1 MIDRFV
7 KRVKTLLGSDG
18 HRQSSVL
25 KEQRQVTIGR
35 YIFVLILYSLFLT
48 PLSAQSNLT
57 YELRMAATGEVEV
70 LDNFPASFAGEKVN
84 IALYDGGKYEP
95 LREDEGRDTVDFI
108 FAHPGEEN
116 LSAWGDSVF
125 CYSESDE
132 VVWTVWRSRKE
143 PKNRNLRVLTV
154 NGRNAFETYLHQ
166 TLDPVHSHGWIWF
179 VFAALLLIAG
189 IVYAGVVIT
198 RRRAE
203 KQLPDVQQEMLRRRR
218 AGNRRHYGSQL
229 YLWLLLVVLYAPI
242 ALIAVFSFTE
252 SKVLGNWT
260 GFSLDLYANLFTGK
274 ADAGLNSAIA
284 YTLIIA
290 VVAAVS
296 STVLGTLA
304 AIGIYNMRSR
314 QRKVVSFLNSVPM
327 INPDIIT
334 GISLFL
340 LFVALGFSQGLATV
354 CIAHVVFCT
363 PYVVLSVLPRLS
375 RMNPNTYE
383 AALDLGA
390 TPAQALRMVMLPELW
405 PGMLSGFIL
414 ALTLS
419 VDDFG
424 VTFFTKG
431 SGGLE
436 TLSTFIYSDARKGGL
451 TPELRP
457 LFTIIL
463 LVMLSVLIYI
473 NFKNKK
479 EEK

>member
-1 MIDRFV
+1 MRRFMA
-7 KRVKTLLGSDG
+7 KGYGLRV
-18 HRQSSVL
+18 
-25 KEQRQVTIGR
+25 IG
-35 YIFVLILYSLFLT
+35 FVLFV
-48 PLSAQSNLT
+48 LSPFAFMMAQSNLT
-57 YELRMAATGEVEV
+57 YELKVGATGEVQV
-70 LDNFPASFAGEKVN
+70 LTDFPESYAGEKVN
-84 IALYDGGKYEP
+84 IRIQTASLKVESQKTAALKDLDFVFVNEGPVEGFDSIYSYV
-95 LREDEGRDTVDFI
+95 DEADVR
-108 FAHPGEEN
+108 
-116 LSAWGDSVF
+116 W
-125 CYSESDE
+125 
-132 VVWTVWRSRKE
+132 VVWKNGKAI
-143 PKNRNLRVLTV
+143 KNRAQRVLV
-154 NGRNAFETYLHQ
+154 GNAYNAFEAYLHEQ
-166 TLDPVHSHGWIWF
+166 LDKKKNRGWIWW
-179 VFAALLLIAG
+179 VFAGLLLLGTVLYGGYIF
-189 IVYAGVVIT
+189 YS
-198 RRRAE
+198 RRKERDLTPVE
-203 KQLPDVQQEMLRRRR
+203 QETLRRQRM
-218 AGNRRHYGSQL
+218 GLRRHYGSQL
-229 YLWLLLVVLYAPI
+229 YLWLLLMVLYAPI
-242 ALIAVFSFTE
+242 ALIAVFSFTK

-260 GFSLDLYANLFTGK
+260 GFSMDLYANLFTGQ
-274 ADAGLNSAIA
+274 ADAGLNSAIW
-284 YTLIIA
+284 YTVVIA
-290 VVAAVS
+290 LVAA
-296 STVLGTLA
+296 TCATILGTLA
-304 AIGIYNMRSR
+304 AIGIYNMRARS
-314 QRKVVSFLNSVPM
+314 RKVVSLLNSVPM

-340 LFVALGFSQGLATV
+340 LFVALGMSQGLGTV

-390 TPAQALRMVMLPELW
+390 TPGQALRMVMLPELW

-463 LVMLSVLIYI
+463 LVMLTVLIYI
-473 NFKNKK
+473 NIRNSKQ

>member
-1 MIDRFV
+1 MR
-7 KRVKTLLGSDG
+7 KY
-18 HRQSSVL
+18 
-25 KEQRQVTIGR
+25 TI
-35 YIFVLILYSLFLT
+35 LLFLMFA
-48 PLSAQSNLT
+48 LGVSAQSNIHHQ
-57 YELRMAATGEVEV
+57 LRIAATTTNALLDTFPDTYASEKINISLLNGEYAL
-70 LDNFPASFAGEKVN
+70 LDVTSS
-84 IALYDGGKYEP
+84 L
-95 LREDEGRDTVDFI
+95 DTFDI
-108 FAHPGEEN
+108 LFAHSHLPQ
-116 LSAWGDSVF
+116 AAVWGDSV
-125 CYSESDE
+125 YSYTDAEGTQ
-132 VVWTVWRSRKE
+132 WTIWQNSKE
-143 PKNRNLRVLTV
+143 IKNRTKRVLV
-154 NGRNAFETYLHQ
+154 SNAQEAMRIYIT
-166 TLDPVHSHGWIWF
+166 SHTQQESRVVAWVGWIM
-179 VFAALLLIAG
+179 AALLLN
-189 IVYAGVVIT
+189 AGVCYT
-198 RRRAE
+198 LFTCRARKAE
-203 KQLPDVQQEMLRRRR
+203 KDLHFVEQERLRRKRND
-218 AGNRRHYGSQL
+218 NRRHYGSQL
-229 YLWLLLVVLYAPI
+229 YLWLLLLVLYAPI

-260 GFSLDLYANLFTGK
+260 GFSFDLYLNLFSGK
-274 ADAGLNSAIA
+274 ADAGLNNAII
-284 YTLIIA
+284 YTLLIA
-290 VVAAVS
+290 LIAAVC
-296 STVLGTLA
+296 STILGTLA
-304 AIGIYNMRSR
+304 AIGIYNMRAK
-314 QRKVVSFLNSVPM
+314 QRKAVSFLNSVPM

-340 LFVALGFSQGLATV
+340 LFVALGISQGLATV

-383 AALDLGA
+383 ASLDLGA

-463 LVMLSVLIYI
+463 LVMLTVLVFI
-473 NFKNKK
+473 NLRERKIKQ
-479 EEK
+479 EE

>member
-1 MIDRFV
+1 MRRLFEIS
-7 KRVKTLLGSDG
+7 KY
-18 HRQSSVL
+18 
-25 KEQRQVTIGR
+25 R
-35 YIFVLILYSLFLT
+35 YIGISIAMLCSVIAF
-48 PLSAQSNLT
+48 AQSNLT
-57 YELRMAATGEVEV
+57 YELKVGATGDVQV
-70 LDNFPASFAGEKVN
+70 LTDFPESYAGEKVN
-84 IALYDGGKYEP
+84 IRVETAALKVESQKTAALKDLDFVFVNEGPVEGFDSIYSFT
-95 LREDEGRDTVDFI
+95 DEADVRW
-108 FAHPGEEN
+108 A
-116 LSAWGDSVF
+116 
-125 CYSESDE
+125 
-132 VVWTVWRSRKE
+132 VWRNGKE
-143 PKNRNLRVLTV
+143 IKNRAQRVLV
-154 NGRNAFETYLHQ
+154 GNAYNTFEAYLHEQ
-166 TLDPVHSHGWIWF
+166 LDKKKNRGWIWW
-179 VFAALLLIAG
+179 VFAGLLLIGTAIYG
-189 IVYAGVVIT
+189 GYIFYS
-198 RRRAE
+198 RRKERDLSPVE
-203 KQLPDVQQEMLRRRR
+203 QETLRRQRM
-218 AGNRRHYGSQL
+218 GLRRHYGSQL
-229 YLWLLLVVLYAPI
+229 YLWLLLMVLYAPI
-242 ALIAVFSFTE
+242 ALIAVFSFTK

-260 GFSLDLYANLFTGK
+260 GFSMDLYANLFTGQ
-274 ADAGLNSAIA
+274 ADAGLNSAIW
-284 YTLIIA
+284 YTVVIA
-290 VVAAVS
+290 LVAA
-296 STVLGTLA
+296 TCATILGTLA
-304 AIGIYNMRSR
+304 AIGIYNMRARS
-314 QRKVVSFLNSVPM
+314 RKVVSLLNSVPM

-340 LFVALGFSQGLATV
+340 LFVALGMSQGLATV

-390 TPAQALRMVMLPELW
+390 TPGQALRMVMLPELW

-463 LVMLSVLIYI
+463 LVMLTVLIYI
-473 NFKNKK
+473 NIRNSKQ

>member
-1 MIDRFV
+1 MRRIKLVF
-7 KRVKTLLGSDG
+7 LGFLGFLGSLV
-18 HRQSSVL
+18 SP
-25 KEQRQVTIGR
+25 I
-35 YIFVLILYSLFLT
+35 
-48 PLSAQSNLT
+48 SAQSNLT
-57 YELRMAATGEVEV
+57 YELRVGTTGVNALLAE
-70 LDNFPASFAGEKVN
+70 FPDSYAGVKIN
-84 IALYDGGKYEP
+84 IRIQTTP
-95 LREDEGRDTVDFI
+95 LTEDRTQTDSLDFI
-108 FAHPGEEN
+108 FASTHQPFM
-116 LSAWGDSVF
+116 ADSFDSIYV
-125 CYSESDE
+125 YTDESN
-132 VVWTVWRSRKE
+132 VSWTIWRNRRE
-143 PKNRNLRVLTV
+143 IKNRAQRVLV
-154 NGRNAFETYLHQ
+154 ANAYNTFEAYIHQ
-166 TLDPVHSHGWIWF
+166 TVDVRHSHGWIWF
-179 VFAALLLIAG
+179 VLAGLLQAAG
-189 IVYAGVVIT
+189 IVSAVGYIA
-198 RRRAE
+198 RRRKE
-203 KQLPDVQQEMLRRRR
+203 KNLTAVEQEMLRRKRM
-218 AGNRRHYGSQL
+218 GLRRHYGSQL
-229 YLWLLLVVLYAPI
+229 YLWLLLLVLYAPI
-242 ALIAVFSFTE
+242 ALIAVFSFTK
-252 SKVLGNWT
+252 SKILGNWT
-260 GFSLDLYANLFTGK
+260 GFSMELYANLFTGQ
-274 ADAGLNSAIA
+274 ADAGLNSAIW
-284 YTLIIA
+284 YTVIIA
-290 VVAAVS
+290 LVAAVS
-296 STVLGTLA
+296 STILGTLA
-304 AIGIYNMRSR
+304 AIGIYNMRARSR
-314 QRKVVSFLNSVPM
+314 KMVSLLNSVPM

-463 LVMLSVLIYI
+463 LVMLAVLIYI
-473 NFKNKK
+473 NIRNSKQ

>member
-1 MIDRFV
+1 M
-7 KRVKTLLGSDG
+7 RVSRKSKVESRKQKIML
-18 HRQSSVL
+18 
-25 KEQRQVTIGR
+25 
-35 YIFVLILYSLFLT
+35 VLILYSLFFT
-48 PLSAQSNLT
+48 PAFAQSNLT
-57 YELRMAATGEVEV
+57 YTLRMAATGEVEL
-70 LDNFPASFAGEKVN
+70 LDNFPEVYETEKVN
-84 IALYDGGKYEP
+84 ISLYDGGKYEP
-95 LREDEGRDTVDFI
+95 LRYDEGRDTVDFI
-108 FAHPGEEN
+108 FAHPGEED
-116 LSAWGDSVF
+116 LTAWGDSIF
-125 CYSESDE
+125 SYHESDE
-132 VVWTVWRSRKE
+132 TVWTVWRNKKE
-143 PKNRNLRVLTV
+143 PKNRSQRVMV
-154 NGRNAFETYLHQ
+154 ANGRNAFETYLHD
-166 TLDPVHSHGWIWF
+166 TIDAKKSHGWIWW
-179 VFAALLLIAG
+179 VFAALVLIGAV
-189 IVYAGVVIT
+189 VYGCFVVYS
-198 RRRAE
+198 RRKE
-203 KQLPDVQQEMLRRRR
+203 KSLSSVEQEMLRRQRM
-218 AGNRRHYGSQL
+218 GKRRHYISQA

-242 ALIAVFSFTE
+242 ALIAVFSFTK

-260 GFSLDLYANLFTGK
+260 GFSLDLYANLFTGQ
-274 ADAGLNSAIA
+274 ADAGLNSAIW
-284 YTLIIA
+284 YTVIIA
-290 VVAAVS
+290 LIAAVC
-296 STVLGTLA
+296 STILGTLA
-304 AIGIYNMRSR
+304 AIGIYNMRAR

-340 LFVALGFSQGLATV
+340 LFVALGMSQGLATV

-375 RMNPNTYE
+375 KMNPNTYE

-473 NFKNKK
+473 NFKNKQ

>member
-1 MIDRFV
+1 MIDRFA
-7 KRVKTLLGSDG
+7 KRVKTAS
-18 HRQSSVL
+18 L
-25 KEQRQVTIGR
+25 KEKRLASIGR
-35 YIFVLILYSLFLT
+35 NICVFILYSLFLT
-48 PLSAQSNLT
+48 PLFAQSNLT
-57 YELRMAATGEVEV
+57 YDLKVGATGDVQV
-70 LDNFPASFAGEKVN
+70 LKTFPESYAGEKVN
-84 IALYDGGKYEP
+84 IRIQTAALKVESQKSKVESQKTAALKDLDFVFVNEGPVEGFDSIYSFT
-95 LREDEGRDTVDFI
+95 DEAQVR
-108 FAHPGEEN
+108 
-116 LSAWGDSVF
+116 W
-125 CYSESDE
+125 
-132 VVWTVWRSRKE
+132 VVWKNGKE
-143 PKNRNLRVLTV
+143 IKNRTQRVLV
-154 NGRNAFETYLHQ
+154 GNAYNTFEAYLHEQ
-166 TLDPVHSHGWIWF
+166 LDKKKNRGWIWW
-179 VFAALLLIAG
+179 VFAGLLLVGTVLYSGYIF
-189 IVYAGVVIT
+189 YS
-198 RRRAE
+198 RRKERDLTPVE
-203 KQLPDVQQEMLRRRR
+203 QETLRRQRM
-218 AGNRRHYGSQL
+218 GMRRHYGSQL
-229 YLWLLLVVLYAPI
+229 YLWLLLMVLYAPI
-242 ALIAVFSFTE
+242 ALIAVFSFTK

-260 GFSLDLYANLFTGK
+260 GFSMELYANLFTGH
-274 ADAGLNSAIA
+274 ADAGLNSAIW
-284 YTLIIA
+284 YTVVIA
-290 VVAAVS
+290 LVAA
-296 STVLGTLA
+296 TCATILGTLA
-304 AIGIYNMRSR
+304 AIGIYNMRARS
-314 QRKVVSFLNSVPM
+314 RKVVSLLNSVPM

-340 LFVALGFSQGLATV
+340 LFVALGMSQGLGTV

-390 TPAQALRMVMLPELW
+390 TPGQALRMVMLPELW

-463 LVMLSVLIYI
+463 LVMLTVLIYI
-473 NFKNKK
+473 NIRNSKQ

>member
-1 MIDRFV
+1 MRPISFA
-7 KRVKTLLGSDG
+7 KII
-18 HRQSSVL
+18 SV
-25 KEQRQVTIGR
+25 
-35 YIFVLILYSLFLT
+35 FILYSLFLT
-48 PLSAQSNLT
+48 PLFAQSNLT
-57 YELRMAATGEVEV
+57 YELKVGATGDVQV
-70 LDNFPASFAGEKVN
+70 LTDFPESYAGEKVN
-84 IALYDGGKYEP
+84 IRVETAALKVESQKTAALKDFDFVFVNEGPVEGFDSIYSFT
-95 LREDEGRDTVDFI
+95 DEADVRW
-108 FAHPGEEN
+108 A
-116 LSAWGDSVF
+116 
-125 CYSESDE
+125 
-132 VVWTVWRSRKE
+132 VWRNGKE
-143 PKNRNLRVLTV
+143 IKNRAQRVLV
-154 NGRNAFETYLHQ
+154 GNAYNTFEAYLHEQ
-166 TLDPVHSHGWIWF
+166 LDKKKNRGWIWW
-179 VFAALLLIAG
+179 VFAGLLLLGTVLYGGYIF
-189 IVYAGVVIT
+189 YS
-198 RRRAE
+198 RRKERDLTPVE
-203 KQLPDVQQEMLRRRR
+203 QETLRRQRM
-218 AGNRRHYGSQL
+218 GLRRHYGSQL
-229 YLWLLLVVLYAPI
+229 YLWLLLMVLYAPI
-242 ALIAVFSFTE
+242 ALIAVFSFTK

-260 GFSLDLYANLFTGK
+260 GFSMDLYANLFTGQ
-274 ADAGLNSAIA
+274 ADAGLNSAIW
-284 YTLIIA
+284 YTVVIA
-290 VVAAVS
+290 LVAA
-296 STVLGTLA
+296 TCATILGTLA
-304 AIGIYNMRSR
+304 AIGIYNMRARS
-314 QRKVVSFLNSVPM
+314 RKVVSLLNSVPM

-340 LFVALGFSQGLATV
+340 LFVALGMSQGLGTV

-390 TPAQALRMVMLPELW
+390 TPGQALRMVMLPELW

-463 LVMLSVLIYI
+463 LVMLTVLIYI
-473 NFKNKK
+473 NIRNSKQ

>member
-1 MIDRFV
+1 MRKYSI
-7 KRVKTLLGSDG
+7 
-18 HRQSSVL
+18 
-25 KEQRQVTIGR
+25 
-35 YIFVLILYSLFLT
+35 ILYLMLA
-48 PLSAQSNLT
+48 LGVSAQSNIHHD
-57 YELRMAATGEVEV
+57 LRVAATATNALLDTFPDTYASEKINISLRNGEYALLENHSA
-70 LDNFPASFAGEKVN
+70 LDTFD
-84 IALYDGGKYEP
+84 IL
-95 LREDEGRDTVDFI
+95 
-108 FAHPGEEN
+108 FAHKYYPQAA
-116 LSAWGDSVF
+116 AWGDSI
-125 CYSESDE
+125 YSYTDTEGCH
-132 VVWTVWRSRKE
+132 WTIWQNNKAI
-143 PKNRNLRVLTV
+143 KNRSQRVLV
-154 NGRNAFETYLHQ
+154 SNAQEAMLMYVTIHTQQESRVVAWL
-166 TLDPVHSHGWIWF
+166 GW
-179 VFAALLLIAG
+179 VMAALLLIAG
-189 IVYAGVVIT
+189 FVYALFT
-198 RRRAE
+198 WRARKAE
-203 KQLPDVQQEMLRRRR
+203 KNLPSVEQERLRRKR
-218 AGNRRHYGSQL
+218 NDNKRHYGSQL
-229 YLWLLLVVLYAPI
+229 YLWLLLLVLYAPI

-260 GFSLDLYANLFTGK
+260 GFSFDLYLNLFSGK
-274 ADAGLNSAIA
+274 ADAGLNSAII
-284 YTLIIA
+284 YTLLIA
-290 VVAAVS
+290 LIAAVC
-296 STVLGTLA
+296 STILGTLA
-304 AIGIYNMRSR
+304 AIGIYNMRAK
-314 QRKVVSFLNSVPM
+314 QRKAVSFLNSVPM

-340 LFVALGFSQGLATV
+340 LFVALGISQGLATV

-405 PGMLSGFIL
+405 PGMVSGFIL

-463 LVMLSVLIYI
+463 LVMLTVLVFI
-473 NFKNKK
+473 NLREQKLKK
-479 EEK
+479 

>member
-1 MIDRFV
+1 MRIDRFTE
-7 KRVKTLLGSDG
+7 RPLTLKD
-18 HRQSSVL
+18 
-25 KEQRQVTIGR
+25 R
-35 YIFVLILYSLFLT
+35 YAVRPLRCKILLAIVFLLSPFALCLS
-48 PLSAQSNLT
+48 PLYAQSNLT
-57 YELRMAATGEVEV
+57 YDLKVGTTGKVAV
-70 LDNFPASFAGEKVN
+70 VDTFPASYAGEKVN
-84 IALYDGGKYEP
+84 IRIQPSAVSHQASDSLDFVFANKPMPELERWATQVYAYTDS
-95 LREDEGRDTVDFI
+95 EGTD
-108 FAHPGEEN
+108 
-116 LSAWGDSVF
+116 
-125 CYSESDE
+125 
-132 VVWTVWRSRKE
+132 WTVWRKNDL
-143 PKNRNLRVLTV
+143 PKNRSKRVLLQ
-154 NGRNAFETYLHQ
+154 NAYGAFEQYLHATIDVQ
-166 TLDPVHSHGWIWF
+166 RSSGWIWWL
-179 VFAALLLIAG
+179 FAGLMLLGTSIYG
-189 IVYAGVVIT
+189 GYIIWE
-198 RRRAE
+198 RRKE
-203 KQLPDVQQEMLRRRR
+203 KDLTPVEQEMLRRKRM
-218 AGNRRHYGSQL
+218 GMRRHYGSQL
-229 YLWLLLVVLYAPI
+229 YLWLLLLVLYAPI

-252 SKVLGNWT
+252 SKILGNWT
-260 GFSLDLYANLFTGK
+260 GFSMGLYTNLFTGQ
-274 ADAGLNSAIA
+274 ADAGLNSAIW
-284 YTLIIA
+284 YTVVIA
-290 VVAAVS
+290 LVAAIC
-296 STVLGTLA
+296 STILGTLA
-304 AIGIYNMRSR
+304 AIGIYNMRAR
-314 QRKVVSFLNSVPM
+314 QRKVVSLMNSVPM

-340 LFVALGFSQGLATV
+340 LFVALGVSQGLATV

-463 LVMLSVLIYI
+463 LVMLTALIII
-473 NFKNKK
+473 NIRNNKQ
-479 EEK
+479 ENN

>member
-1 MIDRFV
+1 MR
-7 KRVKTLLGSDG
+7 K
-18 HRQSSVL
+18 
-25 KEQRQVTIGR
+25 
-35 YIFVLILYSLFLT
+35 YSIILFLM
-48 PLSAQSNLT
+48 LALGVSAQSNIHHD
-57 YELRMAATGEVEV
+57 LRVAATATNALLDTFPDTYASEKINISLRNGEYALLENHSA
-70 LDNFPASFAGEKVN
+70 LDTFD
-84 IALYDGGKYEP
+84 IL
-95 LREDEGRDTVDFI
+95 
-108 FAHPGEEN
+108 FAHKYYPQAA
-116 LSAWGDSVF
+116 AWGDSI
-125 CYSESDE
+125 YSYTDTEGCH
-132 VVWTVWRSRKE
+132 WTIWQNNKAI
-143 PKNRNLRVLTV
+143 KNRSLRVLV
-154 NGRNAFETYLHQ
+154 SNAQEAMLMYVTIHTQQESRVVAWL
-166 TLDPVHSHGWIWF
+166 GW
-179 VFAALLLIAG
+179 VMAALLLIAG
-189 IVYAGVVIT
+189 LVYALFT
-198 RRRAE
+198 WRARKAE
-203 KQLPDVQQEMLRRRR
+203 KDLPSVEQERLRRKR
-218 AGNRRHYGSQL
+218 NDNKRHYGSQL
-229 YLWLLLVVLYAPI
+229 YLWLLLLVLYAPI

-260 GFSLDLYANLFTGK
+260 GFSFDLYLNLFSGK
-274 ADAGLNSAIA
+274 ADAGLNSAII
-284 YTLIIA
+284 YTLLIA
-290 VVAAVS
+290 LIAAVC
-296 STVLGTLA
+296 STILGTLA
-304 AIGIYNMRSR
+304 AIGIYNMRAK
-314 QRKVVSFLNSVPM
+314 QRKAVSFLNSVPM

-340 LFVALGFSQGLATV
+340 LFVALGISQGLATV

-405 PGMLSGFIL
+405 PGMVSGFIL

-463 LVMLSVLIYI
+463 LVMLTVLVFI
-473 NFKNKK
+473 NLRERKLKK
-479 EEK
+479 E

>member
-1 MIDRFV
+1 MKRLLVICHLSFV
-7 KRVKTLLGSDG
+7 
-18 HRQSSVL
+18 
-25 KEQRQVTIGR
+25 IGLAA
-35 YIFVLILYSLFLT
+35 F
-48 PLSAQSNLT
+48 AQSNVT
-57 YELRMAATGEVEV
+57 YDLRIGTTAQNTLLAQFP
-70 LDNFPASFAGEKVN
+70 DNYAGEKINIKVN
-84 IALYDGGKYEP
+84 VERL
-95 LREDEGRDTVDFI
+95 TVSGLDSLDFI
-108 FAHPGEEN
+108 FTNHQSPITHLE
-116 LSAWGDSVF
+116 SFDSI
-125 CYSESDE
+125 YSYTDE
-132 VVWTVWRSRKE
+132 ANTRWTVWRNNK
-143 PKNRNLRVLTV
+143 PIKNRARRVMV
-154 NGRNAFETYLHQ
+154 GNAHQTFEAYLHE
-166 TLDPVHSHGWIWF
+166 TLDVNRSQGWIWW
-179 VFAALLLIAG
+179 VFAGLALALALAMACKQFIA
-189 IVYAGVVIT
+189 
-198 RRRAE
+198 RRKE
-203 KQLPDVQQEMLRRRR
+203 KNLSPVEQEIMRRKRM
-218 AGNRRHYGSQL
+218 GMRRHYGSQL
-229 YLWLLLVVLYAPI
+229 YLWLLLLVLYAPI

-252 SKVLGNWT
+252 SKILGNWT
-260 GFSLDLYANLFTGK
+260 GFSMQLYANLFTGK
-274 ADAGLNSAIA
+274 ADAGLNSAIW
-284 YTLIIA
+284 YTVVIA
-290 VVAAVS
+290 LVAAVC
-296 STVLGTLA
+296 STILGTLA
-304 AIGIYNMRSR
+304 AIGIYNMRARSR
-314 QRKVVSFLNSVPM
+314 KMVSLLNSVPM

-340 LFVALGFSQGLATV
+340 LFVALGMSQGLATV

-463 LVMLSVLIYI
+463 LVMLAVLFYI
-473 NFKNKK
+473 NIRKSNQ

>member
-1 MIDRFV
+1 M
-7 KRVKTLLGSDG
+7 RVSRKSKVESRKLKVESRKLKITL
-18 HRQSSVL
+18 
-25 KEQRQVTIGR
+25 
-35 YIFVLILYSLFLT
+35 VLILYSLFFT
-48 PLSAQSNLT
+48 PAFAQSNLT
-57 YELRMAATGEVEV
+57 YTLRMAATGEAELLSTFPEV
-70 LDNFPASFAGEKVN
+70 YSTEKMNISIDEPVLLDQAEQ
-84 IALYDGGKYEP
+84 LDG
-95 LREDEGRDTVDFI
+95 LDFI
-108 FAHPGEEN
+108 FTLEGRPGAFSRED
-116 LSAWGDSVF
+116 LRAWGDSI
-125 CYSESDE
+125 YSYTNDAEGQ
-132 VVWTVWRSRKE
+132 WTVWRNKKE
-143 PKNRNLRVLTV
+143 IKNRTQRVLV
-154 NGRNAFETYLHQ
+154 NNAYNAFEKYLHEA
-166 TLDPVHSHGWIWF
+166 TETRRNYGWIWF
-179 VFAALLLIAG
+179 VFAGLLLLGASIYG
-189 IVYAGVVIT
+189 GYVFIE
-198 RRRAE
+198 RRKERE
-203 KQLPDVQQEMLRRRR
+203 LTPVEQETLRRQRM
-218 AGNRRHYGSQL
+218 GKRRHYISQA

-242 ALIAVFSFTE
+242 ALIAVFSFTK

-260 GFSLDLYANLFTGK
+260 GFSLDLYANLFTGQ
-274 ADAGLNSAIA
+274 ADAGLNSAIW
-284 YTLIIA
+284 YTVVIALI
-290 VVAAVS
+290 AAVS
-296 STVLGTLA
+296 STILGTLA
-304 AIGIYNMRSR
+304 AIGIYNMRAR

-340 LFVALGFSQGLATV
+340 LFVALGMSQGLVTV

>member
-1 MIDRFV
+1 MKRLLVIGHLSFV
-7 KRVKTLLGSDG
+7 
-18 HRQSSVL
+18 
-25 KEQRQVTIGR
+25 IGLAT
-35 YIFVLILYSLFLT
+35 F
-48 PLSAQSNLT
+48 AQSNVT
-57 YELRMAATGEVEV
+57 YQLHIATTDQVAV
-70 LDNFPASFAGEKVN
+70 LDTFPESYAGEKIN
-84 IALYDGGKYEP
+84 ITVRVEHLEP
-95 LREDEGRDTVDFI
+95 AETDSIDFI
-108 FAHPGEEN
+108 FSNTHPPRLEGTF
-116 LSAWGDSVF
+116 DSI
-125 CYSESDE
+125 YSYTDE
-132 VVWTVWRSRKE
+132 ANTHWTVWRNNK
-143 PKNRNLRVLTV
+143 PIKNRAQRVLV
-154 NGRNAFETYLHQ
+154 GNAYNTFEAYLHL
-166 TLDPVHSHGWIWF
+166 TLDQHRSRGWIWWL
-179 VFAALLLIAG
+179 FAGLML
-189 IVYAGVVIT
+189 AGVGAYAVLLVIQ
-198 RRRAE
+198 RRRE
-203 KQLPDVQQEMLRRRR
+203 KNLSPVEQETLRRKRM
-218 AGNRRHYGSQL
+218 GMRRHYGSQL
-229 YLWLLLVVLYAPI
+229 YLWLLLLVLYAPI

-252 SKVLGNWT
+252 SKILGNWT
-260 GFSLDLYANLFTGK
+260 GFSMDLYANLFTGK
-274 ADAGLNSAIA
+274 ADAGLNSAIW
-284 YTLIIA
+284 YTVVIA
-290 VVAAVS
+290 LVAAVC
-296 STVLGTLA
+296 STILGTLA
-304 AIGIYNMRSR
+304 AIGIYNMRARSR
-314 QRKVVSFLNSVPM
+314 KMVSLLNSVPM

-340 LFVALGFSQGLATV
+340 LFVALGMSQGLATV

-463 LVMLSVLIYI
+463 LVMLTALIII
-473 NFKNKK
+473 NIRNNKQ

>member
-1 MIDRFV
+1 M
-7 KRVKTLLGSDG
+7 KRCTMYDVRCTIVSLLLMF
-18 HRQSSVL
+18 SVSA
-25 KEQRQVTIGR
+25 
-35 YIFVLILYSLFLT
+35 F
-48 PLSAQSNLT
+48 AQSNLT
-57 YELRMAATGEVEV
+57 YELKVGTAEENKLLT
-70 LDNFPASFAGEKVN
+70 DFPESYAGQKVN
-84 IALYDGGKYEP
+84 ITIQTVPLTETDLDFVFADGYQPRLADRYDS
-95 LREDEGRDTVDFI
+95 I
-108 FAHPGEEN
+108 
-116 LSAWGDSVF
+116 
-125 CYSESDE
+125 YSYTDAGN
-132 VVWTVWRSRKE
+132 VRWTVWRNNK
-143 PKNRNLRVLTV
+143 PIKNRAQRVMV
-154 NGRNAFETYLHQ
+154 GNAYSTFEAYLHEQ
-166 TLDPVHSHGWIWF
+166 VDARRSQGWIWW
-179 VFAALLLIAG
+179 LLAGLVIAG
-189 IVYAGVVIT
+189 TAMYGGYVVYC
-198 RRRAE
+198 RRKE
-203 KQLPDVQQEMLRRRR
+203 KSLSSVEQEMLRRKRM
-218 AGNRRHYGSQL
+218 GLRRHYVSQA
-229 YLWLLLVVLYAPI
+229 YLWILLLVLYAPI
-242 ALIAVFSFTE
+242 ALIAVFSFTK

-260 GFSLDLYANLFTGK
+260 GFSMDLYANLFTGK
-274 ADAGLNSAIA
+274 ADAGLNSAML

-290 VVAAVS
+290 LIAAVC
-296 STVLGTLA
+296 STILGTLA
-304 AIGIYNMRSR
+304 AIGIYNMRARSR
-314 QRKVVSFLNSVPM
+314 KMVSFLNSVPM

-340 LFVALGFSQGLATV
+340 LFVALGMSQGLTTV

-463 LVMLSVLIYI
+463 LVMLTVLIYI
-473 NFKNKK
+473 NIRNSKQ

>member
-1 MIDRFV
+1 MMRDRYV
-7 KRVKTLLGSDG
+7 VRPAMPVGPLRCKTGYAC
-18 HRQSSVL
+18 R
-25 KEQRQVTIGR
+25 I
-35 YIFVLILYSLFLT
+35 ILAFILSLFLT
-48 PLSAQSNLT
+48 PAFAQSNLT
-57 YELRMAATGEVEV
+57 YTVKVGTTGEVKV
-70 LDNFPASFAGEKVN
+70 LQEFPESYSAEKVN
-84 IALYDGGKYEP
+84 ISLGELVDLGNLDGLDFAFANEGTEAL
-95 LREDEGRDTVDFI
+95 R
-108 FAHPGEEN
+108 
-116 LSAWGDSVF
+116 AWGDSV
-125 CYSESDE
+125 YGYTDE
-132 VVWTVWRSRKE
+132 ADVQWSVWRSRKE
-143 PKNRNLRVLTV
+143 SKNRQQNVLMK
-154 NGRNAFETYLHQ
+154 NGRDAFEQYLHQ
-166 TLDPVHSHGWIWF
+166 TLDVQRSRGWIWW
-179 VFAALLLIAG
+179 VFAGVIGLAVA
-189 IVYAGVVIT
+189 VYAFFLI
-198 RRRAE
+198 RKRKAE
-203 KQLPDVQQEMLRRRR
+203 KHLSSVEQETLRRNRM
-218 AGNRRHYGSQL
+218 GQRRHYISQA
-229 YLWLLLVVLYAPI
+229 YLWTLLLVLYAPI

-252 SKVLGNWT
+252 SKILGNWT
-260 GFSLDLYANLFTGK
+260 GFSFGLYANLFTGK
-274 ADAGLNSAIA
+274 ADAGLNSAIG
-284 YTLIIA
+284 YTLLIA
-290 VVAAVS
+290 LVAAVC
-296 STVLGTLA
+296 STILGTLA
-304 AIGIYNMRSR
+304 AIGIYNMRARSR
-314 QRKVVSFLNSVPM
+314 KMVSLLNSVPM

-340 LFVALGFSQGLATV
+340 LFVALGMSQGLATV

-463 LVMLSVLIYI
+463 LVMLTALIII
-473 NFKNKK
+473 NVRDRMKK
-479 EEK
+479 EK

>member
-1 MIDRFV
+1 MR
-7 KRVKTLLGSDG
+7 K
-18 HRQSSVL
+18 
-25 KEQRQVTIGR
+25 
-35 YIFVLILYSLFLT
+35 YSIILFLM
-48 PLSAQSNLT
+48 LALGVSAQSNIHHD
-57 YELRMAATGEVEV
+57 LRVAATATNALLDTFPDTYASEKINISLRNGEYALLENHSA
-70 LDNFPASFAGEKVN
+70 LDTFD
-84 IALYDGGKYEP
+84 IL
-95 LREDEGRDTVDFI
+95 
-108 FAHPGEEN
+108 FAHKYYPQAA
-116 LSAWGDSVF
+116 AWGDSI
-125 CYSESDE
+125 YSYTDTEGCH
-132 VVWTVWRSRKE
+132 WTIWQNNKAI
-143 PKNRNLRVLTV
+143 KNRAQRVLV
-154 NGRNAFETYLHQ
+154 SNAQEAMLMYVTIHTQQESRVVAWL
-166 TLDPVHSHGWIWF
+166 GW
-179 VFAALLLIAG
+179 VMAALLLIAG
-189 IVYAGVVIT
+189 FVYALFT
-198 RRRAE
+198 WRARKAE
-203 KQLPDVQQEMLRRRR
+203 KDLPSVEQERLRRKR
-218 AGNRRHYGSQL
+218 NDNKRHYGSQL
-229 YLWLLLVVLYAPI
+229 YLWLLLLVLYAPI

-260 GFSLDLYANLFTGK
+260 GFSFDLYLNLFSGK
-274 ADAGLNSAIA
+274 ADAGLNSAII
-284 YTLIIA
+284 YTLLIA
-290 VVAAVS
+290 LIAAVC
-296 STVLGTLA
+296 STILGTLA
-304 AIGIYNMRSR
+304 AIGIYNMRAK
-314 QRKVVSFLNSVPM
+314 QRKAVSFLNSVPM

-340 LFVALGFSQGLATV
+340 LFVALGISQGLATV

-405 PGMLSGFIL
+405 PGMVSGFIL

-463 LVMLSVLIYI
+463 LVMLTVLVFI
-473 NFKNKK
+473 NLRERKLKK
-479 EEK
+479 E

>member
-1 MIDRFV
+1 M
-7 KRVKTLLGSDG
+7 KRCTMYDVRCTIVSLLLMF
-18 HRQSSVL
+18 SVSA
-25 KEQRQVTIGR
+25 
-35 YIFVLILYSLFLT
+35 F
-48 PLSAQSNLT
+48 AQSNLT
-57 YELRMAATGEVEV
+57 YELKVGTAEENKLLT
-70 LDNFPASFAGEKVN
+70 DFPESYAGQKVN
-84 IALYDGGKYEP
+84 ITIQIVP
-95 LREDEGRDTVDFI
+95 LTETDLDFVFVHEGPVNGFDSI
-108 FAHPGEEN
+108 FAYTDE
-116 LSAWGDSVF
+116 SA
-125 CYSESDE
+125 
-132 VVWTVWRSRKE
+132 VVWTVWRNNK
-143 PKNRNLRVLTV
+143 PIKNRAQRVMV
-154 NGRNAFETYLHQ
+154 GNAYGTFEAYLHEQ
-166 TLDPVHSHGWIWF
+166 VDARHSQGWIWW
-179 VFAALLLIAG
+179 LLAGLVIAG
-189 IVYAGVVIT
+189 TAMYGGYVVYC
-198 RRRAE
+198 RRKE
-203 KQLPDVQQEMLRRRR
+203 KNLSSVEQEMLRRKRM
-218 AGNRRHYGSQL
+218 GLRRHYVSQA
-229 YLWLLLVVLYAPI
+229 YLWLLLLVLYAPI
-242 ALIAVFSFTE
+242 ALIAVFSFTK

-260 GFSLDLYANLFTGK
+260 GFSMDLYANLFTGK
-274 ADAGLNSAIA
+274 ADAGLNSAML

-290 VVAAVS
+290 LIAAVC
-296 STVLGTLA
+296 STILGTLA
-304 AIGIYNMRSR
+304 AIGIYNMRARSR
-314 QRKVVSFLNSVPM
+314 KMVSFLNSVPM

-340 LFVALGFSQGLATV
+340 LFVALGMSQGLTTV

-463 LVMLSVLIYI
+463 LVMLTVLIYI
-473 NFKNKK
+473 NIRNSKQ

>member
-1 MIDRFV
+1 M
-7 KRVKTLLGSDG
+7 KRCTMYDVRCTIVSLLLMF
-18 HRQSSVL
+18 SVS
-25 KEQRQVTIGR
+25 V
-35 YIFVLILYSLFLT
+35 F
-48 PLSAQSNLT
+48 AQSNLT
-57 YELRMAATGEVEV
+57 YELKVGTAEENKLLT
-70 LDNFPASFAGEKVN
+70 DFPESYAGQKVN
-84 IALYDGGKYEP
+84 ITIQTVP
-95 LREDEGRDTVDFI
+95 LTETDLDFVFVHEGPVNGFDSI
-108 FAHPGEEN
+108 FAYTDVSGI
-116 LSAWGDSVF
+116 A
-125 CYSESDE
+125 
-132 VVWTVWRSRKE
+132 WTVWRNNK
-143 PKNRNLRVLTV
+143 PIKNRAQRVMV
-154 NGRNAFETYLHQ
+154 GNAYGTFEAYLHEQ
-166 TLDPVHSHGWIWF
+166 VDARRSQGWIWW
-179 VFAALLLIAG
+179 LLAGLVIAG
-189 IVYAGVVIT
+189 TAMYGSYVVYC
-198 RRRAE
+198 RRKKKSLSSVE
-203 KQLPDVQQEMLRRRR
+203 QEMLRRKRM
-218 AGNRRHYGSQL
+218 GLRRHYVSQA
-229 YLWLLLVVLYAPI
+229 YLWLLLLVLYAPI

-260 GFSLDLYANLFTGK
+260 GFSFQLYTNLFTGH
-274 ADAGLNSAIA
+274 AGTGLNSAIW
-284 YTLIIA
+284 YTVIIA
-290 VVAAVS
+290 LVAAVS
-296 STVLGTLA
+296 STILGTLA
-304 AIGIYNMRSR
+304 AIGIYNMRAR
-314 QRKVVSFLNSVPM
+314 QRKIVSFLNSVPM

-340 LFVALGFSQGLATV
+340 LFVALGMSQGLATV

-463 LVMLSVLIYI
+463 LVMLTVLIYI
-473 NFKNKK
+473 NIRNSKQ

>member
-1 MIDRFV
+1 MRRFMA
-7 KRVKTLLGSDG
+7 KGYRLRV
-18 HRQSSVL
+18 
-25 KEQRQVTIGR
+25 IG
-35 YIFVLILYSLFLT
+35 FVLFV
-48 PLSAQSNLT
+48 LSPFAFMMAQSNLT
-57 YELRMAATGEVEV
+57 YELKVGATGDVQV
-70 LDNFPASFAGEKVN
+70 LKAFPESYAGEKVN
-84 IALYDGGKYEP
+84 IRIQTASLKVESQKTAALKDLDFVFVNEGPVEGFDSIYSFT
-95 LREDEGRDTVDFI
+95 DEAQVR
-108 FAHPGEEN
+108 
-116 LSAWGDSVF
+116 W
-125 CYSESDE
+125 
-132 VVWTVWRSRKE
+132 VVWKNGKE
-143 PKNRNLRVLTV
+143 IKNRTQRVLV
-154 NGRNAFETYLHQ
+154 GNAYNAFEAYLHEQ
-166 TLDPVHSHGWIWF
+166 LDKKKNRGWIWW
-179 VFAALLLIAG
+179 VFAGLLLVGTAIYG
-189 IVYAGVVIT
+189 GYIFYS
-198 RRRAE
+198 RRKERDLSPVE
-203 KQLPDVQQEMLRRRR
+203 QETLRRQRM
-218 AGNRRHYGSQL
+218 GLRRHYGSQL
-229 YLWLLLVVLYAPI
+229 YLWLLLMVLYAPI
-242 ALIAVFSFTE
+242 ALIAVFSFTK

-260 GFSLDLYANLFTGK
+260 GFSMELYANLFTGQ
-274 ADAGLNSAIA
+274 ADAGLNSAIW
-284 YTLIIA
+284 YTVVIA
-290 VVAAVS
+290 LVAA
-296 STVLGTLA
+296 TCATILGTLA
-304 AIGIYNMRSR
+304 AIGIYNMRARS
-314 QRKVVSFLNSVPM
+314 RKVVSLLNSVPM

-340 LFVALGFSQGLATV
+340 LFVALGMSQGLGTV

-390 TPAQALRMVMLPELW
+390 TPGQALRMVMLPELW

-463 LVMLSVLIYI
+463 LVMLTVLIYI
-473 NFKNKK
+473 NIRNSKQ

>member
-1 MIDRFV
+1 MRRIYCLIILTYCSFS
-7 KRVKTLLGSDG
+7 LALG
-18 HRQSSVL
+18 
-25 KEQRQVTIGR
+25 
-35 YIFVLILYSLFLT
+35 
-48 PLSAQSNLT
+48 QSNLT
-57 YELRMAATGEVEV
+57 YALHVAAEDKVPI
-70 LDNFPASFAGEKVN
+70 LDTFPSSYAAEKVN
-84 IALYDGGKYEP
+84 ITLANGAYSRYSEDAELDSIDIIFSHTGAPAL
-95 LREDEGRDTVDFI
+95 R
-108 FAHPGEEN
+108 
-116 LSAWGDSVF
+116 AWGDSV
-125 CYSESDE
+125 YSYTEADGKA
-132 VVWTVWRSRKE
+132 WTLWRNRKE
-143 PKNRNLRVLTV
+143 SKNRAQRVLV
-154 NGRNAFETYLHQ
+154 QNGRNAFIGYVTERTQ
-166 TLDPVHSHGWIWF
+166 QPSHVVAWLGWIL
-179 VFAALLLIAG
+179 AGLLLIAG
-189 IVYAGVVIT
+189 IVYAIVTVY

-203 KQLPDVQQEMLRRRR
+203 RKLTSVQQETLRRQRV
-218 AGNRRHYGSQL
+218 GQRRHIGSQL
-229 YLWLLLVVLYAPI
+229 YLWLLLLVLYAPI

-252 SKVLGNWT
+252 SKILGNWT
-260 GFSLDLYANLFTGK
+260 GFSLNLYANLFSGR
-274 ADAGLNSAIA
+274 ADAGLNSALLYTIVIA
-284 YTLIIA
+284 LIAAICSTL
-290 VVAAVS
+290 
-296 STVLGTLA
+296 LGTLA
-304 AIGIYNMRSR
+304 AIGIYNMRAR

-340 LFVALGFSQGLATV
+340 LFVALGFSQGLTTV

-463 LVMLSVLIYI
+463 LIMLTVLVVI
-473 NFKNKK
+473 NIRERKK
-479 EEK
+479 EN

>member
-1 MIDRFV
+1 MRRFMA
-7 KRVKTLLGSDG
+7 KGYGLRV
-18 HRQSSVL
+18 
-25 KEQRQVTIGR
+25 IG
-35 YIFVLILYSLFLT
+35 FVLFV
-48 PLSAQSNLT
+48 LSPFAFMMAQSNLT
-57 YELRMAATGEVEV
+57 YELKVGATGDVQV
-70 LDNFPASFAGEKVN
+70 LKAFPESYAGEKVN
-84 IALYDGGKYEP
+84 IRIQTAALKVESQKTAALKDLDFVFVNEGPVEGFDSIYSFT
-95 LREDEGRDTVDFI
+95 DEAQVQ
-108 FAHPGEEN
+108 
-116 LSAWGDSVF
+116 W
-125 CYSESDE
+125 
-132 VVWTVWRSRKE
+132 VVWKNGKE
-143 PKNRNLRVLTV
+143 IKNRTQRVLV
-154 NGRNAFETYLHQ
+154 GNAYNAFEAYLHEQ
-166 TLDPVHSHGWIWF
+166 LDKKKTRGWIWW
-179 VFAALLLIAG
+179 VFAGLLLVGTAIYG
-189 IVYAGVVIT
+189 GYIFYS
-198 RRRAE
+198 RRKERDLSPVE
-203 KQLPDVQQEMLRRRR
+203 QETLRRQRM
-218 AGNRRHYGSQL
+218 GLRRHYGSQL
-229 YLWLLLVVLYAPI
+229 YLWLLLMVLYAPI
-242 ALIAVFSFTE
+242 ALIAVFSFTK

-260 GFSLDLYANLFTGK
+260 GFSMELYANLFTGQ
-274 ADAGLNSAIA
+274 ADAGLNSAIW
-284 YTLIIA
+284 YTVVIA
-290 VVAAVS
+290 LVAA
-296 STVLGTLA
+296 TCATILGTLA
-304 AIGIYNMRSR
+304 AIGIYNMRARS
-314 QRKVVSFLNSVPM
+314 RKVVSLLNSVPM

-340 LFVALGFSQGLATV
+340 LFVALGMSQGLGTV

-390 TPAQALRMVMLPELW
+390 TPGQALRMVMLPELW

-463 LVMLSVLIYI
+463 LVMLTVLIYI
-473 NFKNKK
+473 NIRNSKQ

>member
-1 MIDRFV
+1 M
-7 KRVKTLLGSDG
+7 RVSRKSKVES
-18 HRQSSVL
+18 RKL
-25 KEQRQVTIGR
+25 KIMLV
-35 YIFVLILYSLFLT
+35 FILYSLFFT
-48 PLSAQSNLT
+48 PAFAQSNLT
-57 YELRMAATGEVEV
+57 YTLRMAATGEVEL
-70 LDNFPASFAGEKVN
+70 LDNFPEVYETEKVN
-84 IALYDGGKYEP
+84 ISLYDGGKYEP
-95 LREDEGRDTVDFI
+95 LRYDEGRDTVDFI
-108 FAHPGEEN
+108 FAHPGEED
-116 LSAWGDSVF
+116 LTAWGDSIF
-125 CYSESDE
+125 SYHESDE
-132 VVWTVWRSRKE
+132 TVWTVWRNKKE
-143 PKNRNLRVLTV
+143 PKNRSQRVMV
-154 NGRNAFETYLHQ
+154 ANGRNAFETYLHD
-166 TLDPVHSHGWIWF
+166 TIDAKKSHGWIWW
-179 VFAALLLIAG
+179 VFAALVLIGVAIYG
-189 IVYAGVVIT
+189 CFVVYS
-198 RRRAE
+198 RRKERE
-203 KQLPDVQQEMLRRRR
+203 LSSVEQEMLRRQRM
-218 AGNRRHYGSQL
+218 GKRRHYISQA

-242 ALIAVFSFTE
+242 ALIAVFSFTK

-260 GFSLDLYANLFTGK
+260 GFSLDLYANLFTGQ
-274 ADAGLNSAIA
+274 ADAGLNSAIW
-284 YTLIIA
+284 YTVIIA
-290 VVAAVS
+290 LIAAVC
-296 STVLGTLA
+296 STILGTLA
-304 AIGIYNMRSR
+304 AIGIYNMRAR

-340 LFVALGFSQGLATV
+340 LFVALGMSQGLATV

-375 RMNPNTYE
+375 KMNPNTYE

-473 NFKNKK
+473 NFKNKQ

>member
-1 MIDRFV
+1 MR
-7 KRVKTLLGSDG
+7 K
-18 HRQSSVL
+18 
-25 KEQRQVTIGR
+25 
-35 YIFVLILYSLFLT
+35 YSIILFLV
-48 PLSAQSNLT
+48 LALGASAQSNIHHD
-57 YELRMAATGEVEV
+57 LRVAATATNALLDTFPDTYASEKINISLRNGEYALLENHSA
-70 LDNFPASFAGEKVN
+70 LDTFD
-84 IALYDGGKYEP
+84 IL
-95 LREDEGRDTVDFI
+95 
-108 FAHPGEEN
+108 FAHTYYPQAA
-116 LSAWGDSVF
+116 AWGDSI
-125 CYSESDE
+125 YSYTDTEGCH
-132 VVWTVWRSRKE
+132 WTIWQNNKAI
-143 PKNRNLRVLTV
+143 KNRSQRVLV
-154 NGRNAFETYLHQ
+154 SNAQEAMLMYVTIHTQQESRVVAWL
-166 TLDPVHSHGWIWF
+166 GW
-179 VFAALLLIAG
+179 VMAALLLIAG
-189 IVYAGVVIT
+189 MVYALFT
-198 RRRAE
+198 WRARKAE
-203 KQLPDVQQEMLRRRR
+203 KNLPSVEQERLRRKR
-218 AGNRRHYGSQL
+218 NDNKRHYGSQL
-229 YLWLLLVVLYAPI
+229 YLWLLLLVLYAPI

-260 GFSLDLYANLFTGK
+260 GFSFDLYLNLFSGK
-274 ADAGLNSAIA
+274 ADAGLNSAII
-284 YTLIIA
+284 YTLLIA
-290 VVAAVS
+290 LIAAVC
-296 STVLGTLA
+296 STILGTLA
-304 AIGIYNMRSR
+304 AIGIYNMRAK
-314 QRKVVSFLNSVPM
+314 QRKAVSFLNSVPM

-340 LFVALGFSQGLATV
+340 LFVALGISQGLATV

-405 PGMLSGFIL
+405 PGMVSGFIL

-463 LVMLSVLIYI
+463 LVMLTVLVFI
-473 NFKNKK
+473 NLRERKLKK
-479 EEK
+479 E

>member
-1 MIDRFV
+1 MR
-7 KRVKTLLGSDG
+7 K
-18 HRQSSVL
+18 
-25 KEQRQVTIGR
+25 
-35 YIFVLILYSLFLT
+35 YSIILFLM
-48 PLSAQSNLT
+48 LALGASAQSNIHHD
-57 YELRMAATGEVEV
+57 LRVAATTTNALLDTFPDTYASEKINISLRNGEYALLENHSA
-70 LDNFPASFAGEKVN
+70 LDTFD
-84 IALYDGGKYEP
+84 IL
-95 LREDEGRDTVDFI
+95 
-108 FAHPGEEN
+108 FAHKYYPQAA
-116 LSAWGDSVF
+116 AWGDSI
-125 CYSESDE
+125 YSYTDTEGCH
-132 VVWTVWRSRKE
+132 WTIWQNNKAI
-143 PKNRNLRVLTV
+143 KNRSLRVLV
-154 NGRNAFETYLHQ
+154 SNAQEAMLMYVTIHTQQESRVVAWL
-166 TLDPVHSHGWIWF
+166 GW
-179 VFAALLLIAG
+179 VMAALLLIAG
-189 IVYAGVVIT
+189 LVYALFT
-198 RRRAE
+198 WRARKAE
-203 KQLPDVQQEMLRRRR
+203 KNLPSVEQERLRRKR
-218 AGNRRHYGSQL
+218 NDNKRHYGSQL
-229 YLWLLLVVLYAPI
+229 YLWLLLLVLYAPI

-260 GFSLDLYANLFTGK
+260 GFSFDLYLNLFSGK
-274 ADAGLNSAIA
+274 ADAGLNSAII
-284 YTLIIA
+284 YTLLIA
-290 VVAAVS
+290 LIAAVC
-296 STVLGTLA
+296 STILGTLA
-304 AIGIYNMRSR
+304 AIGIYNMRAK
-314 QRKVVSFLNSVPM
+314 QRKAVSFLNSVPM

-340 LFVALGFSQGLATV
+340 LFVALGISQGLATV

-405 PGMLSGFIL
+405 PGMVSGFIL

-463 LVMLSVLIYI
+463 LVMLTVLVFI
-473 NFKNKK
+473 NLRERKLKNNNKNSLQ
-479 EEK
+479 

>member
-1 MIDRFV
+1 MR
-7 KRVKTLLGSDG
+7 KY
-18 HRQSSVL
+18 
-25 KEQRQVTIGR
+25 TI
-35 YIFVLILYSLFLT
+35 LLFLMFA
-48 PLSAQSNLT
+48 LGVSAQSNIHHQ
-57 YELRMAATGEVEV
+57 LRIAATTTNALLDTFPDTYASEKINISLLNGEYAL
-70 LDNFPASFAGEKVN
+70 LDVTSS
-84 IALYDGGKYEP
+84 L
-95 LREDEGRDTVDFI
+95 DTFDI
-108 FAHPGEEN
+108 LFAHSHLPQAA
-116 LSAWGDSVF
+116 AWGDSV
-125 CYSESDE
+125 YSYTDAEGTQ
-132 VVWTVWRSRKE
+132 WTIWQNSKE
-143 PKNRNLRVLTV
+143 IKNRTKRVLV
-154 NGRNAFETYLHQ
+154 SNAQEAMRIYITSLTQ
-166 TLDPVHSHGWIWF
+166 QESRVVAWVGWIM
-179 VFAALLLIAG
+179 AALLLIAG
-189 IVYAGVVIT
+189 VCYTLFTWRA
-198 RRRAE
+198 RKAE
-203 KQLPDVQQEMLRRRR
+203 KDLPFVEQERLRRKRND
-218 AGNRRHYGSQL
+218 NRRHYGSQL
-229 YLWLLLVVLYAPI
+229 YLWLLLLVLYAPI

-260 GFSLDLYANLFTGK
+260 GFSFDLYLNLFSGK
-274 ADAGLNSAIA
+274 ADAGLNNAII
-284 YTLIIA
+284 YTLLIA
-290 VVAAVS
+290 LIAAVC
-296 STVLGTLA
+296 STILGTLA
-304 AIGIYNMRSR
+304 AIGIYNMRAK
-314 QRKVVSFLNSVPM
+314 QRKAVSFLNSVPM

-340 LFVALGFSQGLATV
+340 LFVALGISQGLATV

-463 LVMLSVLIYI
+463 LVMLTVLVFI
-473 NFKNKK
+473 NLRERKIKK
-479 EEK
+479 E